1 MNEMRITAEEMAEM
15 DVVPENKTIQWRGR
29 TITVRP
35 FLLLKETSEFVNG
48 VMAVC
53 FDEERGI
60 IYPEFLD
67 FAFRLNLIR
76 RFSDVELPHDA
87 DVQYRLLYMT
97 DLYDIV
103 SEEVNAHQIEA
114 LKRAVDVCV
123 GGLSTR

>member
-1 MNEMRITAEEMAEM
+1 MSEMRITAEEMAEM

-97 DLYDIV
+97 DLYDVVLAEINQDQV
-103 SEEVNAHQIEA
+103 DS
-114 LKRAVDVCV
+114 LKLAIKVCV